1 MKTLKVCLD
10 AGHYGKYNRAP
21 GVKEYYESDMTWKL
35 HLLLKAELEKY
46 GVVVSQTRSNKDTD
60 KTLYNRGA
68 ASKGCDLFISL
79 HSNAT
84 GSKVNENTDYPVVI
98 VQLDGKGDALGEKLA
113 KAVEALMGTAQ
124 KGHIWKKEGKNGEYY
139 GVLRGAAAVGTCG
152 MIIEHSFHTCSKMAK
167 WLLSEENLK
176 KLAVEEARII
186 AEHYGL
192 TKTATPESEAK
203 KEITTSKG
211 ANTIMIELQLLRIG
225 SKGIQVQ
232 TLQHLLNA
240 YGHKGKN
247 GRALVVDGDFGANTD
262 YALRSFQ
269 KEEKLAVDAAC
280 GQNTWTK
287 LLKG

>member
-21 GVKEYYESDMTWKL
+21 GVKDYYESDMTWKL

-46 GVVVSQTRSNKDTD
+46 GIAVSQTRTNKDTD

-98 VQLDGKGDALGEKLA
+98 VQLDGKGDSLGEKLA
-113 KAVEALMGTAQ
+113 KAVEELMGTAQ
-124 KGHIWKKEGKNGEYY
+124 KGHIWKQEGKNGEYY

-152 MIIEHSFHTCSKMAK
+152 MIVEHSFHTCSKMAE

-192 TKTATPESEAK
+192 TKTATPESEA
-203 KEITTSKG
+203 TTSKG
-211 ANTIMIELQLLRIG
+211 AKTVMIELQLLRIG

-247 GRALVVDGDFGANTD
+247 GRALVADGDFGANTD